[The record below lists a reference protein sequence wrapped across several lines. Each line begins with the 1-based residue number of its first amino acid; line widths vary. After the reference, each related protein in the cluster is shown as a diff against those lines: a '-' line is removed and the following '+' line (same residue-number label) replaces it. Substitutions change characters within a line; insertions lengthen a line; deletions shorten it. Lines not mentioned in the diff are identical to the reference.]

1 MAALLMAALL
11 MAALGTGGWR
21 IAGAKPSTARGTS
34 IAGGVAVAVA
44 GVAIAGVAIA
54 VPTAVAVAVAVAI
67 TVAIT
72 TGLAVAIT
80 ITVAV
85 AITIT
90 ITVAVAITVAIA
102 ITVLG
107 FSGDIAPFALGRGA
121 GVGDRGEIE
130 LVVGLSLGATAEGQP
145 DREGRSD
152 QGRRYLGR
160 VGRALRTDFATGEHT
175 ITSDASGHGA
185 SLHRRAWARG
195 ENPLRDAS
203 AVLIASSG
211 SQSAEQPLDFA
222 APGGI
227 RRRKP

>member
-1 MAALLMAALL
+1 MAALL

-90 ITVAVAITVAIA
+90 ITITVAVAITVAITIA